1 MSSAWLRQLGL
12 WLAALCLLAGCA
24 VVPRSITLSEADL
37 QSQLARRFP
46 VQRSLLD
53 TFEIELSDPQLRLDP
68 AANRLA
74 TELRLRGGD
83 RRSGRQLQGRLALD
97 YGLRYE
103 PADGSVRLVQPRVE
117 QLQFDEPAALSSRR
131 GEMAQRMGVALAER
145 LLDDLVLYRLPPER
159 LESLRRAGYR
169 PGALR
174 VTPAGLEIGI
184 ESLAAPAGAVAP
196 R

>member
-1 MSSAWLRQLGL
+1 MSSAGLRLYGL
-12 WLAALCLLAGCA
+12 LLAVVLALAGCA
-24 VVPRSITLSEADL
+24 GVPQSITLREAEL
-37 QSQLARRFP
+37 QAQLAKRFP

-53 TFEIELSDPQLRLDP
+53 TFDLELSDPQLRLDP

-74 TELRLRGGD
+74 TELTLRGGD

-117 QLQFDEPAALSSRR
+117 RLQIDEASAISPRR
-131 GEMAQRMGVALAER
+131 AEMAQRMGVALAER
-145 LLDDLVLYRLPPER
+145 LLDDLVLYRVPPER
-159 LESLRRAGYR
+159 LETLRRAGYR
-169 PGALR
+169 PGTLR
-174 VTPAGLEIGI
+174 VTPAGLEITI
-184 ESLAAPAGAVAP
+184 ESLAAPVGS